1 MHRAPMWMPLVS
13 LRMTAYQ
20 SVVAS
25 PEPWMRNHGAGGPS
39 MGSAVPL
46 SASCRPVAT

>member
-1 MHRAPMWMPLVS
+1 MKIPLVC
-13 LRMTAYQ
+13 LRITAYH

-39 MGSAVPL
+39 AGSEMPC
-46 SASCRPVAT
+46 STSCLPVAT